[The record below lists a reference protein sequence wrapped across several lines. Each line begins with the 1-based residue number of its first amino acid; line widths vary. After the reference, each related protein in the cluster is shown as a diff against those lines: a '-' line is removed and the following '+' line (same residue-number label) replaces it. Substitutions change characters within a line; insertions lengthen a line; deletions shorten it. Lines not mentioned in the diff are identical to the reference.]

1 MNSKDLVKMSVENLF
16 RKKTRTI
23 LTVIGVII
31 GAASIVVMVSLGVG
45 LNVAFMEQMGE
56 MGSLH
61 VINVHPQYE
70 HHVREVSQGGAAGR
84 RGEQV
89 AKLDAETV
97 AKLNEIAGVQA
108 VMKILRRHF
117 KFRSGRYE
125 AHVSLMGINPEVMG
139 YFDLGL
145 EKGRLLTVEDTNAVV
160 FGGQVPMQF
169 RDPRARTRSD
179 GGMVMRGGVVAV
191 NGEFSS
197 DKPQPAVDV
206 LADSIFMIFE
216 LHPHHSGMWEKAGGA
231 TPGEAP
237 PTPKRIR
244 VTGVGLLDTEGFSE
258 FSWGAFM
265 NIDYLRRLIADQER
279 KLRTT
284 GQSNRRRTEETY
296 DQVRVKVEH
305 IKDVEEVQDKI
316 RAMGFNTHS
325 ILDIV
330 KEMQNASRIVQAVLG
345 GIGAIAFF
353 VAALGIANTMI
364 MSIYERTREI
374 GIMKVLGC
382 KLVDIRNLFLLES
395 AMIGLF
401 GGIIGLLLS
410 VGLSYLLNTF
420 LGPKMGGG
428 MPGVGPT
435 TISVIPLWLAAS
447 AVVFSTMVGLMSG
460 YFPARRAVQISA
472 LEAIKTE

>member
-31 GAASIVVMVSLGVG
+31 GTASIVVMVSLGVG

-61 VINVHPQYE
+61 VINVHPQHE
-70 HHVREVSQGGAAGR
+70 HHVREVSQGGAADR
-84 RGEQV
+84 RGQQV

-108 VMKILRRHF
+108 VMKTLRRHF
-117 KFRSGRYE
+117 EFRSGRYE
-125 AHVSLMGINPEVMG
+125 THVSVMGINPEVMG
-139 YFDLGL
+139 YFDLEL
-145 EKGRLLTVEDTNAVV
+145 EKGRLLTVEDTNAIV
-160 FGGQVPMQF
+160 FGGQIPLQF
-169 RDPRARTRSD
+169 RDPRARNRGG
-179 GGMVMRGGVVAV
+179 GGMVRFGGGGGMVV
-191 NGEFSS
+191 NGEVNHA
-197 DKPQPAVDV
+197 KPQPAVDV

-216 LHPHHSGMWEKAGGA
+216 AHHRGMWEMPGEA
-231 TPGEAP
+231 TPGEAQP
-237 PTPKRIR
+237 APKRIR
-244 VTGVGLLDTEGFSE
+244 VTGVGLLDTEGFGE

-279 KLRTT
+279 KLRTA

-296 DQVRVKVEH
+296 DQIRVKVEH
-305 IKDVEEVQDKI
+305 IGDVEEVQDKI
-316 RAMGFNTHS
+316 RAMGFNAHS
-325 ILDIV
+325 IIDMV
-330 KEMQNASRIVQAVLG
+330 REMQNASRIVQAVLG

-374 GIMKVLGC
+374 GVMKVLGC
-382 KLVDIRNLFLLES
+382 KLVDIRNLFLFES

-401 GGIIGLLLS
+401 GGITGLLLS
-410 VGLSYLLNTF
+410 AGLSLLLNTF
-420 LGPKMGGG
+420 LGPMMAGG
-428 MPGVGPT
+428 MPGADPI
-435 TISVIPLWLAAS
+435 TISVIPLWLAVS

-460 YFPARRAVQISA
+460 YFPARRAMKISA